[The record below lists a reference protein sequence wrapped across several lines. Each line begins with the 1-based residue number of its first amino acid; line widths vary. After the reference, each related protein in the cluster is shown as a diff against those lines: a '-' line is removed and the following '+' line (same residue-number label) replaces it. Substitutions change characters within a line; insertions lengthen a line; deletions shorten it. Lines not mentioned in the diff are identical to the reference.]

1 MHRFFLSPDTFVGD
15 EIQITEPGLNHRL
28 RNVLRLQID
37 DRIICL
43 DNTNWEYEVVLRRVD
58 PELIV
63 GEILQKHLCT
73 SEPRVK
79 ITLYQAV
86 LKGDRFELVLQ
97 KGTEV
102 GISEFVPLLSERC
115 IVVNAQQLS
124 EQKMRRWDRIVQQAA
139 EQSRRGRLPPL
150 QPLMLFSAAC
160 ERVKRSGGLALIPW
174 AEEATPLE
182 EVLEQ
187 AGRTQRPFN
196 VSLFIGP
203 EGGFSS
209 PEVRMARD
217 YGVVPVSLGPR
228 ILRAETASIV
238 ASALVLYT
246 YGDMTR

>member
-1 MHRFFLSPDTFVGD
+1 
-15 EIQITEPGLNHRL
+15 LNHRL
-28 RNVLRLQID
+28 RNVLRLEVD
-37 DRIICL
+37 DRIVCL
-43 DNTNWEYEVVLRRVD
+43 DNTNWEYEVVLRQVD
-58 PELIV
+58 PELIA
-63 GEILQKHLCT
+63 GEILQKRL
-73 SEPRVK
+73 SPGEPRVK
-79 ITLYQAV
+79 VTLYQAV

-115 IVVNAQQLS
+115 IVLTAQQLS

-150 QPLMLFSAAC
+150 QSLMLFSAAC

-174 AEEATPLE
+174 IEEATPLQ

-196 VSLFIGP
+196 ISLFVGP
-203 EGGFSS
+203 EGGFS
-209 PEVRMARD
+209 PAEVSMARD

-228 ILRAETASIV
+228 VLRAETAGIV
-238 ASALVLYT
+238 ASALILYT